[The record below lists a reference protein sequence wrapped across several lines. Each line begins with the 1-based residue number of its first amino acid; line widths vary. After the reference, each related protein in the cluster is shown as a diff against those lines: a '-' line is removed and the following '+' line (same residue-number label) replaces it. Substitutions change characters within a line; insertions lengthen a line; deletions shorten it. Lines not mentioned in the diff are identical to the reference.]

1 MASDS
6 LKLGTADPTQ
16 HTHTNKK
23 LFTFTVMSHV
33 EGYWKHLTFICTLNS
48 FSKFNV
54 FAILFTEFTDLSSEA
69 QNNLLKCNGSQG
81 MSLIIA
87 TYENLPSGIDQIRN
101 GFGITEAKEWEKD
114 FLPVFKNPE
123 R

>member
-1 MASDS
+1 MKKKCQVSD
-6 LKLGTADPTQ
+6 
-16 HTHTNKK
+16 
-23 LFTFTVMSHV
+23 
-33 EGYWKHLTFICTLNS
+33 
-48 FSKFNV
+48 
-54 FAILFTEFTDLSSEA
+54 ILFTEFTDLSSEA
-69 QNNLLKCNGSQG
+69 QNHLLECNGSHG